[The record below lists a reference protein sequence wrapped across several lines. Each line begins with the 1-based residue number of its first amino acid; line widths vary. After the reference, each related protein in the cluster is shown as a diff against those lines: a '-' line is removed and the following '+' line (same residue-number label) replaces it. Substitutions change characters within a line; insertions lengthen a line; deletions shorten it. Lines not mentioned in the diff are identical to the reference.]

1 MAMSL
6 RRRKTPKNGVGID
19 VVVTQNDLRELVGA
33 INKHG
38 DKKAIR
44 KELSKGLREAVK
56 PMVPKAR
63 SRVLAQSGGAASTGL
78 RKDMAR
84 SVQVKVDLGMRSDRI
99 GVRIRLD
106 GKKLR
111 GRPSSLVTAYE
122 GSKPWRHPV
131 FGSGVW
137 VAQESR
143 GFLTETVN
151 RDKAK
156 VTRDVLAAMVDI
168 GKRID
173 GKQVV

>member
-6 RRRKTPKNGVGID
+6 RRKSTPKGGVGID
-19 VVVTQNDLRELVGA
+19 VVVTQNDLRDLVRDIG
-33 INKHG
+33 KHG
-38 DKKAIR
+38 DKKAVR
-44 KELSKGLREAVK
+44 KELTKGLREAVK

-63 SRVLAQSGGAASTGL
+63 ARVLAQPGGAASTGL

-131 FGSGVW
+131 FGSGTW

-151 RDKAK
+151 RDRAK
-156 VTRDVLAAMVDI
+156 VTRDVLDTMTNI
-168 GKRID
+168 GKKLD
-173 GKQVV
+173 GKVG

>member
-6 RRRKTPKNGVGID
+6 RRKSTPKNGVGID
-19 VVVTQNDLRELVGA
+19 VVVTQDDLRDLVGA

-63 SRVLAQSGGAASTGL
+63 SRVLAQSTTGAASTGL

-131 FGSGVW
+131 FGSGTW
-137 VAQESR
+137 VAQEPR

-151 RDKAK
+151 AGRGG
-156 VTRDVLAAMVDI
+156 VTRQVADVMQEI
-168 GKRID
+168 GKQID
-173 GKQVV
+173 GKVG